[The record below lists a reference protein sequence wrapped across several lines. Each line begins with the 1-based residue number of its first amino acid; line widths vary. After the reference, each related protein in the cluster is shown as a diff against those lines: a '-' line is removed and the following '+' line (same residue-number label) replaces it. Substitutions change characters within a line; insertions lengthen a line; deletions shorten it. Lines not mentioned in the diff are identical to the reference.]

1 MSGENNGQVMGA
13 DLAQDYRAIWN
24 LMTLYVHI
32 SSHNQLTRYYKVLQE
47 SYLCQYLGMK
57 SYSKASRVSSAA
69 SAAKISLVE
78 LSVLEI
84 VIVDLLPKLFSL

>member
-1 MSGENNGQVMGA
+1 MEPD
-13 DLAQDYRAIWN
+13 DLICPYR
-24 LMTLYVHI
+24 LPQSTH
-32 SSHNQLTRYYKVLQE
+32 KVLQE

-57 SYSKASRVSSAA
+57 SHSKASRVSSAA